1 MNKRNKVLIMGIII
15 SNLFSS
21 GVLATELDDAQNQS
35 NQIEQKITDGKNK
48 LDDIKKNK
56 EDVTSQITFLDQELG
71 QAQLEVDQ
79 LNLQIQN
86 AEIEKKGLD
95 EKLELL
101 EDELEELKNVINQ
114 RFRKMYMDSGDT
126 YIELLF
132 NSKNISDL
140 IDRMEIIK
148 TISNQDKK
156 LVNEFE
162 DKQEELNSS
171 IKKIEE
177 LKEVLSA
184 SKEKYDNRLADLRKY
199 KEEKDALLQQ
209 LNSDINAQEAMLAQQ
224 EEEYQKVNDKIN
236 QMKNNSNNNNN
247 NGQGG
252 NTLPPAPTG
261 DYYSITGG
269 VRYQITSGYTLSRVN
284 PVFGRIEKHEAID
297 IGAPYGSG
305 VYSLK
310 AGVIAYSGWMTG
322 YGNVVIVEHGDM
334 RSLYA
339 HNSVLTVSVGQSV
352 SGGQKIA
359 EVGSTGWST
368 GPHIHFEISIN
379 GQRIDPTNYYK

>member
-1 MNKRNKVLIMGIII
+1 MNKRNKALIMGIII

-21 GVLATELDDAQNQS
+21 GVLATELEDAQNQS
-35 NQIEQKITDGKNK
+35 SQIEQKITDGKNK

-56 EDVTSQITFLDQELG
+56 DDVTSQIAFLDQELG

-86 AEIEKKGLD
+86 AEIEKKDLD
-95 EKLELL
+95 EKL
-101 EDELEELKNVINQ
+101 DQLEEELGSLQNVINQ

-156 LVNEFE
+156 LVKEFE

-177 LKEVLSA
+177 LKEILSA

-199 KEEKDALLQQ
+199 KDEKDALLQQ

-247 NGQGG
+247 GQGG
-252 NTLPPAPTG
+252 NALPPVPTG

-269 VRYQITSGYTLSRVN
+269 VRYQITSGYTLSRVS
-284 PVFGRIEKHEAID
+284 PVSGRIEKHEAID

-322 YGNVVIVEHGDM
+322 YGNVVIVDHGDM

-339 HNSVLTVSVGQSV
+339 HNSVLSVSVGQSV
-352 SGGQKIA
+352 TGGQKIA